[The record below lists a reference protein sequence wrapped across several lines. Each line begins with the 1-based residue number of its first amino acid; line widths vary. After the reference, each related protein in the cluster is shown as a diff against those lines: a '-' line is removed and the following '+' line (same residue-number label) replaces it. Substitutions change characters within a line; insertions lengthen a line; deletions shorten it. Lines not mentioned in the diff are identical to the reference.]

1 MYDRIMAMPR
11 VSSAMRGR
19 RIHSQG
25 LRSSRIAEIS
35 VILLLTIGLA
45 FAQVSPIHTV
55 AATKPQPPPSSTSAT
70 WAKAYNVPYSYSV
83 GESVAQTSN
92 GGYVVGASCT
102 AAAVTTPNCNT
113 LSEPTAMVM
122 RVDSSGNIQSQT
134 QYNYLK
140 YLYSTPLDLI
150 RPTSDGGA
158 IFAGNAQFGC
168 PATGQTSCALIVKLD
183 SNANVQWS
191 NDLQYSTTCSAGPAT
206 SPFDLEQTSDGGF
219 VVAGYAYAPACTYSP
234 FVAKL
239 SSTGQIQWQHLF
251 ADQNTPYSTT
261 YAVRQ
266 TPDGG
271 YVVAGGIDYYNSSST
286 ITSKILV
293 FKLDTSGALVWQ
305 HNYLVGTDSYPESLA
320 LTSDGGGFIVGGS
333 VAIETAT
340 GYTSSVLLLRLDST
354 GNPQFAKTYA
364 PSGSISD
371 LAITGAQQTSD
382 GGYAFSGYYFQNTV
396 YDERAWLVKTDS
408 VGKVQWDKTYGADVQ
423 YSYRKFYSFQ
433 QTSDGGFIA
442 AGSTNQFN
450 GGDNSLWLVKTDPNG
465 NISGCNDVQTWSDV
479 SGSVSVTV
487 SISDL
492 KATPDSFTY
501 VADTISSLP
510 GPIKATK
517 EC

>member
-1 MYDRIMAMPR
+1 MYDWKIAVPH
-11 VSSAMRGR
+11 VFSSMRNG
-19 RIHSQG
+19 RIHSHV
-25 LRSSRIAEIS
+25 LRFSRIAEVS
-35 VILLLTIGLA
+35 VIMLLVMVPA
-45 FAQVSPIHTV
+45 FAQASPIHTV
-55 AATKPQPPPSSTSAT
+55 AAAKPQPPSSTSAT
-70 WAKAYNVPYSYSV
+70 WAKAYSIPYSYSV
-83 GESVAQTSN
+83 AESVAQTSS

-122 RVDSSGNIQSQT
+122 KVDSSGNIQSQT

-140 YLYSTPLDLI
+140 YPYSTPLNLI

-183 SNANVQWS
+183 SNSNVQWS

-206 SPFDLEQTSDGGF
+206 TPFDLQQTSDGGF

-239 SSTGQIQWQHLF
+239 SLTGQIQWQHLF
-251 ADQNTPYSTT
+251 ADQNTPYSTA

-271 YVVAGGIDYYNSSST
+271 YVVAGGVDYYNSSST
-286 ITSKILV
+286 VTSKILV
-293 FKLDTSGALVWQ
+293 FKLDSSGALVWQ

-320 LTSDGGGFIVGGS
+320 LTSDGGFIVSGS

-340 GYTSSVLLLRLDST
+340 GYTSSVLLLKLDST

-371 LAITGAQQTSD
+371 LAITGVQQTSD

-396 YDERAWLVKTDS
+396 YDEQAWLVKTDS
-408 VGKVQWDKTYGADVQ
+408 TGKVQWDRTYGADVQ
-423 YSYRKFYSFQ
+423 YSSRKFYSFQ

-442 AGSTNQFN
+442 AGSTNQVN
-450 GGDNSLWLVKTDPNG
+450 GGDNSLWLVKTDSNG
-465 NISGCNDVQTWSDV
+465 NIAGCNDFQTQSDV

-501 VADTISSLP
+501 VADTLSSVP
-510 GPIKATK
+510 GPLKTSK